1 MSGNEISTTEL
12 IKQQIKNLNIDNNVV
27 ESGVVVYIGD
37 GIVKAYGLTDAFLGE
52 IVKFDS
58 GSLGIVSNLAADS
71 VGIIMLDSITSV
83 KNGDKV
89 ARTNQTLKVNSGMQ
103 VLSRV
108 LDGIGKPI
116 DGKGELKKEHEIDV
130 EVKAPGII
138 ERKSVHETFHT
149 GIKVVDALI
158 PIGRGQRELIIGDRE
173 TGKSSIITDS
183 ILSQK
188 HLNAKAKSDKEKVFC
203 IYVAIGQKRST
214 VAQMVSDLQK
224 SGAMEYTCV
233 VAATASD
240 TAAMQYLAPYVGCAI
255 AEYFRDNGMHAVI
268 YYDDLSKQAVA
279 YRQISLLL
287 RRPPGREAYPGDIFY
302 LHSRL
307 LERAAKLDEEH
318 GSGSLTAIPVVE
330 TQGSDISAYIPT
342 NVISITDGQIFL
354 ERELFYQGIRPAVNA
369 GTSVSR
375 VGRAAQ
381 TKAMKK
387 VSGSIKLEL
396 AQYRDVAKFSQFAS
410 DLDEATKNQIEKGKR
425 LTEILKQPQ
434 GVPYKLSHEIIAIIS
449 ATDGYVSDIK
459 AEDIQDY
466 EAKMLSQAE
475 VEISEILNNINDLG
489 DFTDEEAKKIHS
501 FLESFTKEYIGMKYG
516 EQS

>member
-1 MSGNEISTTEL
+1 MSTNEISTTEL
-12 IKQQIKNLNIDNNVV
+12 IKQQIKNLDIESSVV
-27 ESGVVVYIGD
+27 ESGVVVYTGD
-37 GIVKAYGLTDAFLGE
+37 GIVKAYGLSEAFLGE

-58 GSLGIVSNLAADS
+58 GSLGVVSNLASDS
-71 VGIIMLDSITSV
+71 VGIIMLDSVSDV
-83 KNGDKV
+83 KNGDV
-89 ARTNQTLKVNSGMQ
+89 VTRTNQTLKVNSGMQ

-116 DGKGELKKEHEIDV
+116 DGKAELNKDHVLDV

-149 GIKVVDALI
+149 GVKIVDALI
-158 PIGRGQRELIIGDRE
+158 PIGKGQRELIIGDRE
-173 TGKSSIITDS
+173 TGKSSIIMDS

-188 HLNAKAKSDKEKVFC
+188 HFNSKAKSDKDKVFC
-203 IYVAIGQKRST
+203 VYVAIGQKRST
-214 VAQMVSDLQK
+214 VAQMVSELEK

-240 TAAMQYLAPYVGCAI
+240 TAAMQYLAPYTGCAI
-255 AEYFRDNGMHAVI
+255 AEYFRDNGMHAVV

-307 LERAAKLDEEH
+307 LERAAKLDEEN

-354 ERELFYQGIRPAVNA
+354 ERELFYQSIRPAVNA

-410 DLDEATKNQIEKGKR
+410 DLDDSTKKQIEKGKR

-434 GVPYKLSHEIIAIIS
+434 GAPYKLSQEIMAIIS
-449 ATDGYVSDIK
+449 ATEGFLDDI
-459 AEDIQDY
+459 AVEDVQDY

-475 VEISEILNNINDLG
+475 VEIADVLENMDNTG
-489 DFTDEEAKKIHS
+489 DFTDEEAKKINK
-501 FLESFTKEYIGMKYG
+501 FLADFTKEYIGINYG
-516 EQS
+516 E